1 MPLISLADG
10 LAHARE
16 HRYALGAFNVL
27 DSHFLRALF
36 AAARQEN
43 SPFIINI
50 AEVHF
55 KYVSLDSLVEA
66 VKFEAARHDIPV
78 VLNLDHG
85 LHFEAVVRALRLGFS
100 SVMFDGSTLSYEEN
114 IRQTREVVK
123 MCHAVGVS
131 VEAELGAVGGDEG
144 GALYGHADE
153 ALFTDPLRAREFVD
167 QTGIDAL
174 AVAIGNAHGK
184 YKGEPKLDFAR
195 LDAIRQQ
202 TGLPLVLHG
211 GSGISDADFR
221 RAIELGIHKINFYTG
236 MSQAALAAVEQR
248 MANRQPLYDEF
259 AELLLGIEGTPGD
272 YRGGQHAGGSCSSDC
287 AVARARLAG
296 GDHPQRA
303 RHRRGT
309 AQRFVDPGE
318 NACRA
323 PAAGGGTGWGRSRRG
338 LHYRHARPVS
348 RQPPA
353 GAAHHVCSYL
363 HVTGDDRPQRP
374 AYLFPLAG
382 GQPAAGSARL

>member
-10 LAHARE
+10 LEHART

-36 AAARQEN
+36 AAAKQER

-50 AEVHF
+50 AEVHY

-153 ALFTDPLRAREFVD
+153 AFFTDPRGHANLSIQPVLTRWRLPSATRTVNTGASRNSISRAWTPFASRPGYRWFY
-167 QTGIDAL
+167 TAAPAL
-174 AVAIGNAHGK
+174 AMPI
-184 YKGEPKLDFAR
+184 FAAQLSWAFIKSIFIPGCR
-195 LDAIRQQ
+195 RPLLPPSSSAWQ
-202 TGLPLVLHG
+202 TASRSMTSLP
-211 GSGISDADFR
+211 
-221 RAIELGIHKINFYTG
+221 
-236 MSQAALAAVEQR
+236 
-248 MANRQPLYDEF
+248 
-259 AELLLGIEGTPGD
+259 
-272 YRGGQHAGGSCSSDC
+272 SCC
-287 AVARARLAG
+287 
-296 GDHPQRA
+296 
-303 RHRRGT
+303 
-309 AQRFVDPGE
+309 
-318 NACRA
+318 
-323 PAAGGGTGWGRSRRG
+323 WG
-338 LHYRHARPVS
+338 
-348 RQPPA
+348 
-353 GAAHHVCSYL
+353 
-363 HVTGDDRPQRP
+363 
-374 AYLFPLAG
+374 
-382 GQPAAGSARL
+382 

>member
-10 LAHARE
+10 LAHARQ
-16 HRYALGAFNVL
+16 HHYALGAFNVL

-36 AAARQEN
+36 AAAKQER

-85 LHFEAVVRALRLGFS
+85 LHFDAVVRALRLGFS

-153 ALFTDPLRAREFVD
+153 ACFTDPQRAREFVD
-167 QTGIDAL
+167 STGIDAL

-184 YKGEPKLDFAR
+184 YRGEPKLDFPR

-236 MSQAALAAVEQR
+236 MSQAALAAVDQR

-259 AELLLGIEGTPGD
+259 AELLLSIEEAITD
-272 YRGGQHAGGSCSSDC
+272 T
-287 AVARARLAG
+287 VAEQMRI
-296 GDHPQRA
+296 
-303 RHRRGT
+303 
-309 AQRFVDPGE
+309 F
-318 NACRA
+318 
-323 PAAGGGTGWGRSRRG
+323 
-338 LHYRHARPVS
+338 
-348 RQPPA
+348 
-353 GAAHHVCSYL
+353 
-363 HVTGDDRPQRP
+363 
-374 AYLFPLAG
+374 
-382 GQPAAGSARL
+382 GSAGQA

>member
-1 MPLISLADG
+1 MALISLAQG

-16 HRYALGAFNVL
+16 HQYALGAFNVL

-36 AAARQEN
+36 AAAKQER

-55 KYVSLDSLVEA
+55 KYVSLESLVEA
-66 VKFEAARHDIPV
+66 VKYEAAHHDIPV

-85 LHFEAVVRALRLGFS
+85 LHFESVVRALRLGFT
-100 SVMFDGSTLSYEEN
+100 SVMFDGSTLEYEEN

-153 ALFTDPLRAREFVD
+153 AWFTDPAKARDFVD
-167 QTGIDAL
+167 RTGIDTL

-195 LDAIRQQ
+195 LEAIRQQ
-202 TGLPLVLHG
+202 TSLPLVLHG

-221 RAIELGIHKINFYTG
+221 RAIGLGIHKINFYTG
-236 MSQAALAAVEQR
+236 MSQAALDAIEAR
-248 MANRQPLYDEF
+248 MANRQPIYDEF
-259 AELLLGIEGTPGD
+259 AQLLLSVEQAITD
-272 YRGGQHAGGSCSSDC
+272 TVAGQM
-287 AVARARLAG
+287 RI
-296 GDHPQRA
+296 
-303 RHRRGT
+303 
-309 AQRFVDPGE
+309 F
-318 NACRA
+318 
-323 PAAGGGTGWGRSRRG
+323 
-338 LHYRHARPVS
+338 
-348 RQPPA
+348 
-353 GAAHHVCSYL
+353 
-363 HVTGDDRPQRP
+363 
-374 AYLFPLAG
+374 
-382 GQPAAGSARL
+382 GSAGQL

>member
-1 MPLISLADG
+1 MALISLAQG

-16 HRYALGAFNVL
+16 HQYALGAFNVL

-36 AAARQEN
+36 AAAKQER

-55 KYVSLDSLVEA
+55 KYVSLESLVEA
-66 VKFEAARHDIPV
+66 VKYEAAHHDIPV

-85 LHFEAVVRALRLGFS
+85 LHFESVVRALRLGFT
-100 SVMFDGSTLSYEEN
+100 SVMFDGSTLEYEEN

-153 ALFTDPLRAREFVD
+153 AWFTDPANARDFVD
-167 QTGIDAL
+167 RTGIDTL

-184 YKGEPKLDFAR
+184 YRGEPKLDFAR
-195 LDAIRQQ
+195 LEAIRQQ

-221 RAIELGIHKINFYTG
+221 RAIGLGIHKINFYTG
-236 MSQAALAAVEQR
+236 MSQAALDAIEAR
-248 MANRQPLYDEF
+248 MANRQPVYDEF
-259 AELLLGIEGTPGD
+259 AQLLLSVEQAITD
-272 YRGGQHAGGSCSSDC
+272 TVAGQMR
-287 AVARARLAG
+287 V
-296 GDHPQRA
+296 
-303 RHRRGT
+303 
-309 AQRFVDPGE
+309 F
-318 NACRA
+318 
-323 PAAGGGTGWGRSRRG
+323 
-338 LHYRHARPVS
+338 
-348 RQPPA
+348 
-353 GAAHHVCSYL
+353 
-363 HVTGDDRPQRP
+363 
-374 AYLFPLAG
+374 
-382 GQPAAGSARL
+382 GSAGQL